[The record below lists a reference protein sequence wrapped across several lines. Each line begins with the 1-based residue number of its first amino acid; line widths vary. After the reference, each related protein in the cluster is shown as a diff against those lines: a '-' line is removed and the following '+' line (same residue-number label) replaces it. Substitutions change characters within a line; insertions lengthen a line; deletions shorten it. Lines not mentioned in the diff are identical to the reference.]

1 MANDLR
7 MEVILQAIDRA
18 TRPIR
23 AITQGSVGL
32 GRTLK
37 ESRDQL
43 KALQAQQSDISS
55 FRALKTQT
63 EQTGQALHASRDKVR
78 QLSRE
83 MQDHHRTIAP
93 LQASYNAV
101 AAQSDKLGTEH
112 KALTQQLRQTR
123 QESRAANQAW
133 QQNRQRIRELGQ
145 QLGSTA
151 TPTKKLRDEYAAL
164 VAKQKDQLALVR
176 TLTDRQ
182 KTLTQQHRE
191 SATSTRQHK
200 ERVGELSAQLR
211 EAQAPLQGLNRAF
224 RDGVREANALK
235 AKHGE
240 QQRELQG
247 LRGKLSAAGIST
259 RDLSTH
265 ERELRNRIEHT
276 NKSIA
281 DQTKRMQALS
291 QQTKRLAQARA
302 QYDRTQRVAGSMA
315 GSGASGLASGSSILY
330 AGARLL
336 TPGIDYGAQMSEL
349 QAITRLNKDDERF
362 KALKAQARELGGATA
377 FSASEV
383 GAGQTFLARAGF
395 TPEAIRASMGD
406 ILNLAL
412 ANNTDLARTADIASN
427 ISSAFKINPE
437 VEGNITRVADLL
449 SGTAARA
456 NVNLEMLGE
465 TMKYMGSAE
474 GLGLTLEQAAAMSG
488 LLGNI
493 GIQSSQAG
501 TTMRAMLNR
510 LSAPVGAAKKSIAAL
525 GLEIAN
531 SEGNMRDIPDL
542 LGEIARKTKDMG
554 NVERAAHLKAIFG
567 DEAGSGMAELIS
579 QKGLGGLDT
588 LLQELMQVQGES
600 GRMASTMADN
610 VSGDLKNL
618 RSAWDEVGITIT
630 DTNEGPLR
638 EFIQNITG
646 VVRGLSAWMN
656 ENPRLTA
663 QILKT
668 VAGLGMLLAIG
679 GGLTLM
685 LASILGAVSALKTV
699 GSVLLW
705 IGRLAM
711 ANPIGLL
718 ITALVVGAVLI
729 YKNWDAVKAYLL
741 SLWAELQAGFAGG
754 LGGIAATIINF
765 SPLGLFHRA
774 MAGVLSYFGVDI
786 PARFTDFGGML
797 MDGLVNGITSS
808 LGRVRDAIT
817 GAGGATIDWFKQ
829 KLGIHSP
836 SRVFAE
842 LGGFTMQGLE
852 KGLLSGQSGPLGA
865 VLNVG
870 KQLTAAASAI
880 DLAAVADTVAT
891 NSRTSFDA
899 VLGLGKQLAAA
910 GAITFGAAGSAIAM
924 DNRPPLGSQGAPRA
938 AQVQPLPP
946 IHINVHPAPG
956 MDEQQLA
963 RLVAIEVAKIQRAQ
977 QARSRS
983 ALSDQ
988 E

>member
-1 MANDLR
+1 MANDLK

-23 AITQGSVGL
+23 AITEGSGAL
-32 GRTLK
+32 AKALK
-37 ESRDQL
+37 ANRDQL
-43 KALQAQQSDISS
+43 KSLNDLQRDISS
-55 FRALKTQT
+55 YKKQHTAVRETSESLAKAQQRLREMREQLKGMNAPSAAFQRSFINATK
-63 EQTGQALHASRDKVR
+63 EVDR
-78 QLSRE
+78 LSR
-83 MQDHHRTIAP
+83 
-93 LQASYNAV
+93 
-101 AAQSDKLGTEH
+101 K
-112 KALTQQLRQTR
+112 
-123 QESRAANQAW
+123 
-133 QQNRQRIRELGQ
+133 
-145 QLGSTA
+145 
-151 TPTKKLRDEYAAL
+151 
-164 VAKQKDQLALVR
+164 
-176 TLTDRQ
+176 
-182 KTLTQQHRE
+182 HRE
-191 SATSTRQHK
+191 
-200 ERVGELSAQLR
+200 
-211 EAQAPLQGLNRAF
+211 
-224 RDGVREANALK
+224 
-235 AKHGE
+235 
-240 QQRELQG
+240 QRTELQQTIT
-247 LRGKLSAAGIST
+247 RFREAGIST
-259 RDLSTH
+259 ASLKDREKTLGGEIDAVNRKMKVQRDRLAAVALQQ
-265 ERELRNRIEHT
+265 ERLGKAKQQYQRT
-276 NKSIA
+276 
-281 DQTKRMQALS
+281 QAL
-291 QQTKRLAQARA
+291 
-302 QYDRTQRVAGSMA
+302 AGSMA

-349 QAITRLNKDDERF
+349 QAITRLNKEDERF
-362 KALKAQARELGGATA
+362 KALKAQARELGASTA

-395 TPEAIRASMGD
+395 TPEAIRASMED
-406 ILNLAL
+406 ILSLAL

-437 VEGNITRVADLL
+437 VEGNITRVTDLL

-510 LSAPVGAAKKSIAAL
+510 LSAPVGAATKSIAAL
-525 GLEIAN
+525 GLQIAN
-531 SEGNMRDIPDL
+531 AEGNMRDIPDL

-567 DEAGSGMAELIS
+567 EEAGSGMAELIS
-579 QKGLGGLDT
+579 QKGLGGLDK
-588 LLQELMQVQGES
+588 LLQELMQVQGENV
-600 GRMASTMADN
+600 RMASTMADN
-610 VSGDLKNL
+610 ISGDLKGL
-618 RSAWDEVGITIT
+618 RSAWEEVGITVA

-638 EFIQNITG
+638 DFIQGITG
-646 VVRGLSAWMN
+646 VVRGIGAWMN

-679 GGLTLM
+679 GGITVM
-685 LASILGAVSALKTV
+685 LASVIGPFAMVRYGLMLMASQGAAAVTALKSV

-705 IGRLAM
+705 ISRLAM

-729 YKNWDAVKAYLL
+729 YKNWDAVKAYMLG
-741 SLWAELQAGFAGG
+741 LWAELKAGFS
-754 LGGIAATIINF
+754 GGIGDIAKTIINF
-765 SPLGLFHRA
+765 SPLGLFHRVF
-774 MAGVLSYFGVDI
+774 AGVMSYFGVEL
-786 PARFTDFGGML
+786 PAKFTEFGGMI
-797 MDGLVNGITSS
+797 MSGLIKGIKNAAGAVKDTVV
-808 LGRVRDAIT
+808 GAAT
-817 GAGGATIDWFKQ
+817 GVVDSFKE

-865 VLNVG
+865 VL
-870 KQLTAAASAI
+870 
-880 DLAAVADTVAT
+880 
-891 NSRTSFDA
+891 
-899 VLGLGKQLAAA
+899 GLGKQLAAA

-924 DNRPPLGSQGAPRA
+924 DNRPPLGSQSAPRV
-938 AQVQPLPP
+938 AQVQQAGP
-946 IHINVHPAPG
+946 ITIHVHAAPG

-963 RLVAIEVAKIQRAQ
+963 RAVAAELAKAQRAQ

>member
-63 EQTGQALHASRDKVR
+63 EQTGQALQASRDKVR

-83 MQDHHRTIAP
+83 MQDHQRTIAP

-191 SATSTRQHK
+191 SATNTRQHK

-247 LRGKLSAAGIST
+247 LRGKLNAAGIST
-259 RDLSTH
+259 RNLSTH
-265 ERELRNRIEHT
+265 ERELRSRVEHT

-281 DQTKRMQALS
+281 DQTKRMQALA
-291 QQTKRLAQARA
+291 QQSKRLAQARA
-302 QYDRTQRVAGSMA
+302 QYDKTQQLAGSMA
-315 GSGASGLASGSSILY
+315 GSGAAGLASGSGILY
-330 AGARLL
+330 GLRSALAPGMEFESTMSRVQAL
-336 TPGIDYGAQMSEL
+336 TNLDKG
-349 QAITRLNKDDERF
+349 DEQLA
-362 KALKAQARELGGATA
+362 ALRAQARKLGAETMFNAGDA
-377 FSASEV
+377 AS
-383 GAGQTFLARAGF
+383 GQAFLAMAGF
-395 TPEAIRASMGD
+395 TPKAIMAAMPGLLDMAKAGD
-406 ILNLAL
+406 M
-412 ANNTDLARTADIASN
+412 DLGRTADIASN
-427 ISSAFKINPE
+427 ILGGFRLDASQMSN
-437 VEGNITRVADLL
+437 VADILTKAFTT
-449 SGTAARA
+449 SNTS
-456 NVNLEMLGE
+456 LEMLGE
-465 TMKYMGSAE
+465 TMKYVGPVAATAGMG
-474 GLGLTLEQAAAMSG
+474 LEEAAAMAG
-488 LLGNI
+488 LLGNV

-501 TTMRAMLNR
+501 TTLRAMLSR
-510 LSAPVGAAKKSIAAL
+510 LAAPEKKAAAAMEEL
-525 GLEIAN
+525 GVQTRDSHGNLRNITAVLADVANATEKMGSGKRLEIF
-531 SEGNMRDIPDL
+531 
-542 LGEIARKTKDMG
+542 K
-554 NVERAAHLKAIFG
+554 HIFG
-567 DEAGSGMAELIS
+567 EEPAAGMAELIN
-579 QKGLGGLDT
+579 QAGAGGILKY
-588 LLQELMQVQGES
+588 LEVVQNHAGAA
-600 GRMASTMADN
+600 GRTAKVMADN
-610 VSGDLKNL
+610 LTGDLDEL
-618 RSAWDEVGITIT
+618 FSGIDEVRIELFDQQSGA
-630 DTNEGPLR
+630 LR
-638 EFIQNITG
+638 EFVQGLTEMVG
-646 VVRGLSAWMN
+646 RLGAWVR
-656 ENPRLTA
+656 ENPKLTA
-663 QILKT
+663 QILKMA
-668 VAGLGMLLAIG
+668 AGLGLIMATM

-685 LASILGAVSALKTV
+685 LASILGPFAMVRYGMMLLGIKSLGAVTALKAV

-741 SLWAELQAGFAGG
+741 GLWAELKAGFS
-754 LGGIAATIINF
+754 GGIGDIAKTILNF

-786 PARFTDFGGML
+786 PAKFTDFGGML
-797 MDGLVNGITSS
+797 MDGLVNGITAG
-808 LGRVRDAIT
+808 LGRVKDAIT
-817 GAGGATIDWFKQ
+817 GAGGAAIDWFKQ

-865 VLNVG
+865 VL
-870 KQLTAAASAI
+870 
-880 DLAAVADTVAT
+880 
-891 NSRTSFDA
+891 
-899 VLGLGKQLAAA
+899 GLGKQLAAA

-924 DNRPPLGSQGAPRA
+924 DNRPPLGSQSAPRA

-946 IHINVHPAPG
+946 IHIHVHPTPG

-963 RLVAIEVAKIQRAQ
+963 RLVATEVAKIQRAQ

>member
-1 MANDLR
+1 MANDLK

-32 GRTLK
+32 GRALK
-37 ESRDQL
+37 DSRDQL
-43 KALQAQQSDISS
+43 KAMQAQQRDISS
-55 FRALKTQT
+55 WRTMRTAAGQT
-63 EQTGQALHASRDKVR
+63 EQSLQQARDRVKELGR
-78 QLSRE
+78 Q
-83 MQDHHRTIAP
+83 M
-93 LQASYNAV
+93 
-101 AAQSDKLGTEH
+101 AANGVP
-112 KALTQQLRQTR
+112 TR
-123 QESRAANQAW
+123 QM
-133 QQNRQRIRELGQ
+133 QRDLQGAIRE
-145 QLGSTA
+145 A
-151 TPTKKLRDEYAAL
+151 TKL
-164 VAKQKDQLALVR
+164 K
-176 TLTDRQ
+176 
-182 KTLTQQHRE
+182 RE
-191 SATSTRQHK
+191 HQ
-200 ERVGELSAQLR
+200 
-211 EAQAPLQGLNRAF
+211 
-224 RDGVREANALK
+224 
-235 AKHGE
+235 E
-240 QQRELQG
+240 QQTQLQG

-265 ERELRNRIEHT
+265 ERELRSRIEHT

-302 QYDRTQRVAGSMA
+302 QYDRTQRMAGSMA

-362 KALKAQARELGGATA
+362 KALKTQARELGGSTA

-437 VEGNITRVADLL
+437 VEGNITHVADLL

-531 SEGNMRDIPDL
+531 AEGNMRDIPDL

-638 EFIQNITG
+638 EFIQSITG
-646 VVRGLSAWMN
+646 VVRGISAWMN

-685 LASILGAVSALKTV
+685 LASILGPFAMVRYGMMLLGIKSLGAVSALKAV

-729 YKNWDAVKAYLL
+729 YKNWAAVKAYLL
-741 SLWAELQAGFAGG
+741 GLWAELQAGFSGG

-786 PARFTDFGGML
+786 PAKFTDFGGML

-808 LGRVRDAIT
+808 LGRVKDAIN

-852 KGLLSGQSGPLGA
+852 RGLIKGQDGPLG
-865 VLNVG
+865 
-870 KQLTAAASAI
+870 
-880 DLAAVADTVAT
+880 
-891 NSRTSFDA
+891 A
-899 VLGLGKQLAAA
+899 VLGLGKQLVAA

-924 DNRPPLGSQGAPRA
+924 DNRPPLGSQSAPRA
-938 AQVQPLPP
+938 AQVQQAAP

>member
-1 MANDLR
+1 MANDLK

-63 EQTGQALHASRDKVR
+63 EQTGQALQASRDKVR

-83 MQDHHRTIAP
+83 MQDHQRTIAP

-145 QLGSTA
+145 QLGNTA

-191 SATSTRQHK
+191 SAANTRQHK

-247 LRGKLSAAGIST
+247 LRTKLNAAGIST
-259 RDLSTH
+259 RNLSTH
-265 ERELRNRIEHT
+265 ERELRNRVEHT

-281 DQTKRMQALS
+281 DQTKRMQALA
-291 QQTKRLAQARA
+291 QQSKRLAQARA
-302 QYDRTQRVAGSMA
+302 QYDKTQQLAGSMA
-315 GSGASGLASGSSILY
+315 GSGAAGLASGSGILY
-330 AGARLL
+330 GLRTALAPGMEFDATMSRVQAL
-336 TPGIDYGAQMSEL
+336 TNLDKG
-349 QAITRLNKDDERF
+349 DEQLA
-362 KALKAQARELGGATA
+362 ALRAQARKLGAETMFNAGDA
-377 FSASEV
+377 AS
-383 GAGQTFLARAGF
+383 GQAFLAMAGF
-395 TPEAIRASMGD
+395 TPKAIMAAMPGLLDMAKAGD
-406 ILNLAL
+406 M
-412 ANNTDLARTADIASN
+412 DLGRTADIASN
-427 ISSAFKINPE
+427 ILGGFRLDAGQMSN
-437 VEGNITRVADLL
+437 VADILTKAFTT
-449 SGTAARA
+449 SNTS
-456 NVNLEMLGE
+456 LEMLGE
-465 TMKYMGSAE
+465 TMKYVGPVAASAGMG
-474 GLGLTLEQAAAMSG
+474 LEEAAAMAG
-488 LLGNI
+488 LLGNV
-493 GIQSSQAG
+493 GIQSTQAG
-501 TTMRAMLNR
+501 TTLRAMLLR
-510 LSAPVGAAKKSIAAL
+510 LAAPLGPAQKAMDKLGISAKD
-525 GLEIAN
+525 
-531 SEGNMRDIPDL
+531 SEGNLRGITTV
-542 LGEIARKTKDMG
+542 LGEVAKATEKMG
-554 NVERAAHLKAIFG
+554 NGDRLEYLKAIFG
-567 DEAGSGMAELIS
+567 EEPAAGMAELIQQAGAGGILKYLDVIQDHAGAAGRTAKVLADNLTGDLDELFS
-579 QKGLGGLDT
+579 GLDEVRI
-588 LLQELMQVQGES
+588 ELFDQQNS
-600 GRMASTMADN
+600 G
-610 VSGDLKNL
+610 
-618 RSAWDEVGITIT
+618 
-630 DTNEGPLR
+630 LR
-638 EFIQNITG
+638 EFVQ
-646 VVRGLSAWMN
+646 GLTEMVGRLGAWTR
-656 ENPRLTA
+656 ENPKLTG
-663 QILKT
+663 QILKMA
-668 VAGLGMLLAIG
+668 AGLGLIMATM

-685 LASILGAVSALKTV
+685 LASILGPFAMVRYGMMLLGIKSLGAVTALKAV
-699 GSVLLW
+699 GSVLVW
-705 IGRLAM
+705 IGRALM
-711 ANPIGLL
+711 LNPIGLA
-718 ITALVVGAVLI
+718 ISALAAAALI
-729 YKNWDAVKAYLL
+729 YENWDQIVPFFQ
-741 SLWAELQAGFAGG
+741 SLWSRVAAGIAGLWSEIKAGFSGG
-754 LGGIAATIINF
+754 FSGIAALILNF
-765 SPLGLFHRA
+765 SPLGLFYRA
-774 MAGVLSYFGVDI
+774 FASVMSYFGVEM
-786 PARFTDFGGML
+786 PTKFSEFGSNIIQ
-797 MDGLVNGITSS
+797 GL
-808 LGRVRDAIT
+808 IT
-817 GAGGATIDWFKQ
+817 GVTSMFPKLTSAIGGIAESVVTKFKGL
-829 KLGIHSP
+829 LGIHSP

-842 LGGFTMQGLE
+842 LGDFTMQGLE

-865 VLNVG
+865 VL
-870 KQLTAAASAI
+870 
-880 DLAAVADTVAT
+880 
-891 NSRTSFDA
+891 
-899 VLGLGKQLAAA
+899 GLGKQLAAA
-910 GAITFGAAGSAIAM
+910 GAISFGAADSAIAM
-924 DNRPPLGSQGAPRA
+924 DNRPPLGSQSAPRA

-963 RLVAIEVAKIQRAQ
+963 RLVATEVAKIQRAQ
-977 QARSRS
+977 QARGRS

>member
-1 MANDLR
+1 MANDLK

-32 GRTLK
+32 GRALK

-43 KALQAQQSDISS
+43 KAMQAQQRDISS
-55 FRALKTQT
+55 WRTLRAAASQT
-63 EQTGQALHASRDKVR
+63 EQSLQQARDRVKDLGR
-78 QLSRE
+78 Q
-83 MQDHHRTIAP
+83 M
-93 LQASYNAV
+93 
-101 AAQSDKLGTEH
+101 AANGVP
-112 KALTQQLRQTR
+112 TR
-123 QESRAANQAW
+123 QMQRDLQGAIRAATNLK
-133 QQNRQRIRELGQ
+133 REHQ
-145 QLGSTA
+145 
-151 TPTKKLRDEYAAL
+151 
-164 VAKQKDQLALVR
+164 
-176 TLTDRQ
+176 
-182 KTLTQQHRE
+182 
-191 SATSTRQHK
+191 
-200 ERVGELSAQLR
+200 
-211 EAQAPLQGLNRAF
+211 
-224 RDGVREANALK
+224 
-235 AKHGE
+235 E
-240 QQRELQG
+240 QQTQLQG
-247 LRGKLSAAGIST
+247 LRTKLNAAGIST
-259 RDLSTH
+259 RNLSTH

-281 DQTKRMQALS
+281 DQGRRMQALS

-302 QYDRTQRVAGSMA
+302 QYDKTQQLAGSMA

-362 KALKAQARELGGATA
+362 KALKAQARELGGSTA

-510 LSAPVGAAKKSIAAL
+510 LSAPVGAATKSIAAL

-531 SEGNMRDIPDL
+531 ADGNMRDIPDL

-579 QKGLGGLDT
+579 QKGLGGLDK
-588 LLQELMQVQGES
+588 LLQELMQVQGEN

-618 RSAWDEVGITIT
+618 RSAWEEVGITVT

-638 EFIQNITG
+638 DFIQSITC
-646 VVRGLSAWMN
+646 VVRGISAWMN
-656 ENPRLTA
+656 ENPLLTA

-685 LASILGAVSALKTV
+685 LASILGPFAMVRYGMMLLGIKSLGAVTALKSV

-705 IGRLAM
+705 IDRLAM

-741 SLWAELQAGFAGG
+741 GLWDELQAGFSGG
-754 LGGIAATIINF
+754 IGGIAATIINF
-765 SPLGLFHRA
+765 SPLGLFHRS

-786 PARFTDFGGML
+786 PAKFTDFGGML

-808 LGRVRDAIT
+808 LGRVKDAIT
-817 GAGGATIDWFKQ
+817 GAGGATIDWFKR

-865 VLNVG
+865 VL
-870 KQLTAAASAI
+870 
-880 DLAAVADTVAT
+880 
-891 NSRTSFDA
+891 
-899 VLGLGKQLAAA
+899 GLGKQLAAA
-910 GAITFGAAGSAIAM
+910 GAISFGAAGSAIAM
-924 DNRPPLGSQGAPRA
+924 DNRPPLGSQSAPRA
-938 AQVQPLPP
+938 AQVQQAAP
-946 IHINVHPAPG
+946 INIHVYAAPG

-963 RLVAIEVAKIQRAQ
+963 RAVAAELAKAQRAN

>member
-63 EQTGQALHASRDKVR
+63 EQTGQALQASRDKVR

-83 MQDHHRTIAP
+83 MQDHQRTIAP

-191 SATSTRQHK
+191 SATNTRQHK

-247 LRGKLSAAGIST
+247 LRGKLNAAGIST
-259 RDLSTH
+259 RNLSTH
-265 ERELRNRIEHT
+265 ERELRSRVEHT

-281 DQTKRMQALS
+281 DQTKRMQALA
-291 QQTKRLAQARA
+291 QQSKRLAQARA
-302 QYDRTQRVAGSMA
+302 QYDKTQQLAGSMA
-315 GSGASGLASGSSILY
+315 GSGAAGLASGSGILY
-330 AGARLL
+330 GLRSALAPGMEFESTMSRVQAL
-336 TPGIDYGAQMSEL
+336 TNLDKG
-349 QAITRLNKDDERF
+349 DEQLA
-362 KALKAQARELGGATA
+362 ALRAQARKLGAETMFNAGDA
-377 FSASEV
+377 AS
-383 GAGQTFLARAGF
+383 GQAFLAMAGF
-395 TPEAIRASMGD
+395 TPKAIMAAMPGLLDMAKAGD
-406 ILNLAL
+406 M
-412 ANNTDLARTADIASN
+412 DLGRTADIASN
-427 ISSAFKINPE
+427 ILGGFRLDASQMSN
-437 VEGNITRVADLL
+437 VADILTKAFTT
-449 SGTAARA
+449 SNTS
-456 NVNLEMLGE
+456 LEMLGE
-465 TMKYMGSAE
+465 TMKYVGPVAATAGMG
-474 GLGLTLEQAAAMSG
+474 LEEAAAMAG
-488 LLGNI
+488 LLGNV

-501 TTMRAMLNR
+501 TTLRAMLSR
-510 LSAPVGAAKKSIAAL
+510 LAAPEKKAAAAMEEL
-525 GLEIAN
+525 GVQTRDSHGNLRNITAVLADVANATEKMGSGKRLEIF
-531 SEGNMRDIPDL
+531 
-542 LGEIARKTKDMG
+542 K
-554 NVERAAHLKAIFG
+554 HIFG
-567 DEAGSGMAELIS
+567 EEPAAGMAELIN
-579 QKGLGGLDT
+579 QAGAGGILKY
-588 LLQELMQVQGES
+588 LEVVQNHAGAA
-600 GRMASTMADN
+600 GRTAKVMADN
-610 VSGDLKNL
+610 LTGDLDEL
-618 RSAWDEVGITIT
+618 FSGIDEVRIELFDQQSGA
-630 DTNEGPLR
+630 LR
-638 EFIQNITG
+638 EFVQGLTEMVG
-646 VVRGLSAWMN
+646 RLGAWVR
-656 ENPRLTA
+656 ENPKLTA
-663 QILKT
+663 QILKMA
-668 VAGLGMLLAIG
+668 AGLGLIMATM

-685 LASILGAVSALKTV
+685 LASILGPFAMVRYGMMLLGIKSLGAVTALKAV

-741 SLWAELQAGFAGG
+741 GLWAELKAGFS
-754 LGGIAATIINF
+754 GGIGDIAKTILNF

-786 PARFTDFGGML
+786 PAKFTDFGGML
-797 MDGLVNGITSS
+797 MDGLVNGITAG
-808 LGRVRDAIT
+808 LGRVKDAIT
-817 GAGGATIDWFKQ
+817 GAGGAAIDWFKQ

-865 VLNVG
+865 VL
-870 KQLTAAASAI
+870 
-880 DLAAVADTVAT
+880 
-891 NSRTSFDA
+891 
-899 VLGLGKQLAAA
+899 GLSKQLAAA

-924 DNRPPLGSQGAPRA
+924 DNRPPLGSQSAPRA
-938 AQVQPLPP
+938 AQVQQAAP
-946 IHINVHPAPG
+946 ININVHPAPG

>member
-63 EQTGQALHASRDKVR
+63 EQTGQALQASRDKVR

-83 MQDHHRTIAP
+83 MQDHQRTIAP
-93 LQASYNAV
+93 LQASYNTV
-101 AAQSDKLGTEH
+101 AAQSDKLGAEH

-191 SATSTRQHK
+191 SAANTRQHK
-200 ERVGELSAQLR
+200 ERVGELSVQLR
-211 EAQAPLQGLNRAF
+211 EAQAPLHGLNRAF

-259 RDLSTH
+259 RNLSTH
-265 ERELRNRIEHT
+265 ERELRSRIEHT

-281 DQTKRMQALS
+281 DQTKRMQALA
-291 QQTKRLAQARA
+291 QQSKRLAQARA
-302 QYDRTQRVAGSMA
+302 QYDKTQQLAGSMA
-315 GSGASGLASGSSILY
+315 GSGAAGLASGSGILY
-330 AGARLL
+330 GLRSALAPGMEFESTMSRVQAL
-336 TPGIDYGAQMSEL
+336 TNLDKG
-349 QAITRLNKDDERF
+349 DEQLA
-362 KALKAQARELGGATA
+362 ALRAQARKLGAETMFNAGDA
-377 FSASEV
+377 AS
-383 GAGQTFLARAGF
+383 GQAFLAMAGF
-395 TPEAIRASMGD
+395 TPKAIMAAMPGLLDMAKAGD
-406 ILNLAL
+406 M
-412 ANNTDLARTADIASN
+412 DLGRTADIASN
-427 ISSAFKINPE
+427 ILGGFRLDASQMSN
-437 VEGNITRVADLL
+437 VADILTKAFTT
-449 SGTAARA
+449 SNTS
-456 NVNLEMLGE
+456 LEMLGE
-465 TMKYMGSAE
+465 TMKYVGPVAASAGMG
-474 GLGLTLEQAAAMSG
+474 LEEAAAMAG
-488 LLGNI
+488 LLGNV
-493 GIQSSQAG
+493 GIQSTQAG
-501 TTMRAMLNR
+501 TTLRAMLLR
-510 LSAPVGAAKKSIAAL
+510 LAAPLGPAQKAMDKLGISAKD
-525 GLEIAN
+525 
-531 SEGNMRDIPDL
+531 SEGNLRSITTV
-542 LGEIARKTKDMG
+542 LGEVAKATEKMG
-554 NVERAAHLKAIFG
+554 KGDRLEYLKAIFG
-567 DEAGSGMAELIS
+567 EEPAAGMAELIQQAGAGGILKYLDVIQDHAGAAGRTAKVLADNLTGDLDELFS
-579 QKGLGGLDT
+579 GLDEVRI
-588 LLQELMQVQGES
+588 ELFDQQS
-600 GRMASTMADN
+600 GA
-610 VSGDLKNL
+610 
-618 RSAWDEVGITIT
+618 
-630 DTNEGPLR
+630 LR
-638 EFIQNITG
+638 EFVQGLTEMVG
-646 VVRGLSAWMN
+646 RLGAWVR
-656 ENPRLTA
+656 ENPKLTA
-663 QILKT
+663 QILKMA
-668 VAGLGMLLAIG
+668 AGLGLIMATM

-685 LASILGAVSALKTV
+685 LASILGPFAMVRYGMMLLGIKSLGAVTALKAV

-741 SLWAELQAGFAGG
+741 GLWAELKAGFS
-754 LGGIAATIINF
+754 GGIGDIAKTILNF
-765 SPLGLFHRA
+765 SPLGLFHRVF
-774 MAGVLSYFGVDI
+774 AGVMSYFGVEL
-786 PARFTDFGGML
+786 PAKFTDFGGMI
-797 MDGLVNGITSS
+797 MSGLINGIKNAAGAVKDTVV
-808 LGRVRDAIT
+808 GAAT
-817 GAGGATIDWFKQ
+817 GVVDSFKE

-842 LGGFTMQGLE
+842 LGGFAMQGLE
-852 KGLLSGQSGPLGA
+852 RGLIKGQDGPLG
-865 VLNVG
+865 
-870 KQLTAAASAI
+870 
-880 DLAAVADTVAT
+880 
-891 NSRTSFDA
+891 A

-924 DNRPPLGSQGAPRA
+924 DNRPPLGSQSAPRA

-946 IHINVHPAPG
+946 IHIHVHPTPG

-963 RLVAIEVAKIQRAQ
+963 RLVATEVAKIQRAQ

-988 E
+988 D

>member
-1 MANDLR
+1 MANDLK

-32 GRTLK
+32 GRALK
-37 ESRDQL
+37 DSRDQL
-43 KALQAQQSDISS
+43 KAMQAQQRDISS
-55 FRALKTQT
+55 FRALK
-63 EQTGQALHASRDKVR
+63 QASEKTAWALKDTRSEVKELS
-78 QLSRE
+78 QLMAQSKTPSRE
-83 MQDHHRTIAP
+83 LSNEFQR
-93 LQASYNAV
+93 AV
-101 AAQSDKLGTEH
+101 
-112 KALTQQLRQTR
+112 
-123 QESRAANQAW
+123 RAA
-133 QQNRQRIRELGQ
+133 
-145 QLGSTA
+145 S
-151 TPTKKLRDEYAAL
+151 
-164 VAKQKDQLALVR
+164 
-176 TLTDRQ
+176 
-182 KTLTQQHRE
+182 
-191 SATSTRQHK
+191 
-200 ERVGELSAQLR
+200 
-211 EAQAPLQGLNRAF
+211 
-224 RDGVREANALK
+224 ALK
-235 AKHGE
+235 REHQE
-240 QQRELQG
+240 QQTQLQG

-265 ERELRNRIEHT
+265 ERELRSRIEHT

-362 KALKAQARELGGATA
+362 KALKAQARELGGSTA
-377 FSASEV
+377 FSATEV

-427 ISSAFKINPE
+427 ISSAFKIDPE
-437 VEGNITRVADLL
+437 VEGNITRVTDLL

-501 TTMRAMLNR
+501 TTMRAMLSR
-510 LSAPVGAAKKSIAAL
+510 LSAPAGSAKKSIKAL
-525 GLEIAN
+525 GLTIADAN
-531 SEGNMRDIPDL
+531 GNMRSIPDL
-542 LGEIARKTKDMG
+542 LGDVARKTKDMG
-554 NVERAAHLKAIFG
+554 NVARSAHLKAIFG

-579 QKGLGGLDT
+579 QKGLGGLDK
-588 LLQELMQVQGES
+588 LLQELMQVQGEN
-600 GRMASTMADN
+600 GHMAATMADN
-610 VSGDLKNL
+610 ISGDLKGL
-618 RSAWDEVGITIT
+618 RSAWEDVGITVT

-638 EFIQNITG
+638 EFIQSITG

-679 GGLTLM
+679 GGLTVM
-685 LASILGAVSALKTV
+685 LASILGPFAMVRYGMMLLGIKSLGAVSALKAV

-729 YKNWDAVKAYLL
+729 YKNWDAVKAYMLG
-741 SLWAELQAGFAGG
+741 LWAELRAGFS
-754 LGGIAATIINF
+754 GGIGDIAKTILNF
-765 SPLGLFHRA
+765 SPLGLFHRVF
-774 MAGVLSYFGVDI
+774 AGVMGYFGI
-786 PARFTDFGGML
+786 ELPAKFTEFGGMI
-797 MDGLVNGITSS
+797 MSGL
-808 LGRVRDAIT
+808 IT
-817 GAGGATIDWFKQ
+817 GIKNAAGAVKDSVVGTATGVIDSFKE

-852 KGLLSGQSGPLGA
+852 KGLLSGQDGPLG
-865 VLNVG
+865 
-870 KQLTAAASAI
+870 
-880 DLAAVADTVAT
+880 
-891 NSRTSFDA
+891 A

-924 DNRPPLGSQGAPRA
+924 DNRPPLGSQSAPRA
-938 AQVQPLPP
+938 AQVQQASP